1 VYAAYFAH
9 LWQWNHGGTRA
20 MRRLWNTFLKGLAAV
35 LPLALTIYVVF
46 WLAKTAESVL
56 GGPFRAWLPEGRYWP
71 GLGLLVA
78 FLLVLF
84 VGVLVDAYIVR
95 RVFRYGESVLAR
107 IPIVKTIF
115 GAFKD
120 FSRFLPAAGKARD
133 LKRVVLWRMG
143 SAQLIGFVTEEQ
155 ISPKLFREGGEDM
168 VAVYFP
174 MSYQIGGYTLYLHK
188 DELRETELS
197 VEEAMRLVLI
207 GGVTSQAPAPAPAGN
222 G

>member
-1 VYAAYFAH
+1 
-9 LWQWNHGGTRA
+9 
-20 MRRLWNTFLKGLAAV
+20 MRRLWNTFLKGLAAI
-35 LPLALTIYVVF
+35 LPLALTVYVVF

-56 GGPFRAWLPEGRYWP
+56 GGPLRAWLPEDRYWP
-71 GLGLLVA
+71 GLGLLAA
-78 FLLVLF
+78 FILILA

-95 RVFRYGESVLAR
+95 RLFRYGEAILAR

-120 FSRFLPAAGKARD
+120 FSRFLPAGGKARD
-133 LKRVVLWRMG
+133 LKRVVLWRFNG
-143 SAQLIGFVTEEQ
+143 AQLIGFVTEEQ
-155 ISPKLFREGGEDM
+155 LNPKLFGANHEDL

-197 VEEAMRLVLI
+197 VEEGMRLVLI
-207 GGVTSQAPAPAPAGN
+207 GGVSSQQAVKAP
-222 G
+222 

>member
-1 VYAAYFAH
+1 
-9 LWQWNHGGTRA
+9 

-35 LPLALTIYVVF
+35 LPLALTVYVVF

-56 GGPFRAWLPEGRYWP
+56 GGPLRAWLPEDRYWP

-78 FLLVLF
+78 FILILIM
-84 VGVLVDAYIVR
+84 GVLVDAYVVR
-95 RVFRYGESVLAR
+95 RLFRYGESILAR

-120 FSRFLPAAGKARD
+120 FSRFLPAGGKARD
-133 LKRVVLWRMG
+133 LKRVVLWRFG
-143 SAQLIGFVTEEQ
+143 TAQVIGFVTEEQ
-155 ISPKLFREGGEDM
+155 VNPKLFGSSDADL

-174 MSYQIGGYTLYLHK
+174 MSYQIGGYTLYLPK

-207 GGVTSQAPAPAPAGN
+207 GGVTSQHQAPASN
-222 G
+222 K

>member
-1 VYAAYFAH
+1 
-9 LWQWNHGGTRA
+9 

-56 GGPFRAWLPEGRYWP
+56 GGPLRALLPEDRYWP

-78 FLLVLF
+78 FVLILIL
-84 VGVLVDAYIVR
+84 GVIVDAYIVR

-120 FSRFLPAAGKARD
+120 FSRFLPAGGKARD
-133 LKRVVLWRMG
+133 LKRVVLWRFG
-143 SAQLIGFVTEEQ
+143 SAQLIGFVTEEHLN
-155 ISPKLFREGGEDM
+155 PKLFKDDDGADF

-188 DELRETELS
+188 DELRETELT

-207 GGVTSQAPAPAPAGN
+207 GGVTSQSAAANN

>member
-1 VYAAYFAH
+1 
-9 LWQWNHGGTRA
+9 

-35 LPLALTIYVVF
+35 LPVALTIYVVY

-56 GGPFRAWLPEGRYWP
+56 GGPVQALLPEDRYWP

-78 FLLVLF
+78 FVLILI
-84 VGVLVDAYIVR
+84 VGLLVDAYIVR
-95 RVFRYGESVLAR
+95 RLFRLGESILAR
-107 IPIVKTIF
+107 IPLVKTVF
-115 GAFKD
+115 GAVKD
-120 FSRFLPAAGKARD
+120 FSRFLPAGGKGRD
-133 LKRVVLWRMG
+133 PKRVVLWRLG

-155 ISPKLFREGGEDM
+155 ISPKLFGAGGEDM

-188 DELRETELS
+188 DELRETQLS

-207 GGVTSQAPAPAPAGN
+207 GGVTSHQPDPAAGN

>member
-1 VYAAYFAH
+1 
-9 LWQWNHGGTRA
+9 

-35 LPLALTIYVVF
+35 LPLALTVYVVF
-46 WLAKTAESVL
+46 WLAAAAESVL
-56 GGPFRAWLPEGRYWP
+56 GGPLQALLPEDRYWP
-71 GLGLLVA
+71 GLGLLAA
-78 FLLVLF
+78 FLLILI

-95 RVFRYGESVLAR
+95 RLFRYGESILAR

-120 FSRFLPAAGKARD
+120 FSRFLPAGGKGRD
-133 LKRVVLWRMG
+133 LKRVVLWRFG
-143 SAQLIGFVTEEQ
+143 TAQLIGFVTEEQ
-155 ISPKLFREGGEDM
+155 LNPKLFGQNSEDL

-188 DELRETELS
+188 DELRETERS

-207 GGVTSQAPAPAPAGN
+207 GGVTSQQAAGN